1 MQLLLEMPFKWLYKY
16 TQREYKLCLRELTNQ
31 NVISVCWRLGCVDIT
46 HGTLSYLTPPDLTV
60 LPAFYK
66 QKVRHHYLGD
76 VDSKLHVLLEA
87 FCGPLSTKFR
97 RRNTVFFCSLSVLTL
112 YCRFHFSVSYLDA
125 ELKSCSFKYF
135 ENDVVAA
142 YNV

>member
-1 MQLLLEMPFKWLYKY
+1 M
-16 TQREYKLCLRELTNQ
+16 
-31 NVISVCWRLGCVDIT
+31 
-46 HGTLSYLTPPDLTV
+46 

-97 RRNTVFFCSLSVLTL
+97 RNTVFFRSLSVLTL

-125 ELKSCSFKYF
+125 EVKSCSFKYF